1 MTLVS
6 EKATVLQNKKA
17 GPRLYFMEL
26 ESPRIAPLVQPGQFI
41 HMQLNGLDDHILR
54 RPFSVFDA
62 DAQSGRMTVLYQV
75 VGTGTQFMTQVSA
88 GHTFDLIGSVGR
100 GWTLP
105 TPEQR
110 VLLVGG
116 GVGAAPL
123 FMLCKSAHAAGAVVD
138 VVIGAAT
145 KDALVTYDF
154 YKRVQG
160 DALYCAT
167 DDGSFG
173 SHGFCTGPA
182 GELLQK
188 NSYDQVYVCGPEPL
202 MHALAKCAKEAA
214 VPCQVSLEKRMA
226 CGVGACL
233 SCVVETTQGRR
244 RACVDGPIFEA
255 EKVVW

>member
-1 MTLVS
+1 MALVN
-6 EKATVLQNKKA
+6 EEATVLYNKKA

-26 ESPRIAPLVQPGQFI
+26 ESSRIAPLVQPGQFI
-41 HMQLNGLDDHILR
+41 HLQLNGLADRILR
-54 RPFSVFDA
+54 RPFSVFDT
-62 DAQSGRMTVLYQV
+62 DIKSGRMTVLYQV
-75 VGTGTQFMTQVSA
+75 VGAGTQFMSQVSA
-88 GHTFDLIGSVGR
+88 GHSFDVIGSVGH

-105 TPEQR
+105 TPCQR

-123 FMLCKSAHAAGAVVD
+123 FMLCKRAHAVGAAVD

-145 KDALVTYDF
+145 KDTLVTYDF
-154 YKRVQG
+154 YKNIQG
-160 DALYCAT
+160 SALYCAT

-173 SHGFCTGPA
+173 YEGFCTGPA
-182 GELLQK
+182 QELLQK
-188 NSYDQVYVCGPEPL
+188 NRYDKVYVCGPEPL
-202 MHALAKCAKEAA
+202 MHAIANLAKDAGVSCE
-214 VPCQVSLEKRMA
+214 VSLEKRMA

-244 RACVDGPIFEA
+244 RACVDGPVFEA